1 MEQKNKINQI
11 FFNWRESILEKL
23 IFIQTGTGIDLHGQ
37 NINSAAM
44 RAVDNAIHS
53 NSMPGIK
60 EVMPKDKQ
68 EMKVKIKL
76 AVPKDSEKLDYEKIK
91 NMIPEGDVSV
101 EVVAGGM
108 ATTSGIYLE
117 DEYDKNKLM
126 YIVNTSIE
134 VGY

>member
-1 MEQKNKINQI
+1 
-11 FFNWRESILEKL
+11 
-23 IFIQTGTGIDLHGQ
+23 
-37 NINSAAM
+37 
-44 RAVDNAIHS
+44 
-53 NSMPGIK
+53 
-60 EVMPKDKQ
+60 
-68 EMKVKIKL
+68 
-76 AVPKDSEKLDYEKIK
+76 
-91 NMIPEGDVSV
+91 MIPEGDVSV

>member
-11 FFNWRESILEKL
+11 FFNWRKSILEKL

-76 AVPKDSEKLDYEKIK
+76 AVPKDSEKLDYEKLKI
-91 NMIPEGDVSV
+91 
-101 EVVAGGM
+101 
-108 ATTSGIYLE
+108 
-117 DEYDKNKLM
+117 
-126 YIVNTSIE
+126 
-134 VGY
+134 